1 MTTYEKSTIDTGVIF
16 QNTSGKKSIKVGY
29 PTSWAD
35 RNGWRTTGWVVD
47 MYENGVFVD
56 QQALTSRQIMHRY
69 SVAVEA
75 RKVELNSE
83 IQALKTQLAKA
94 EKELAS
100 LEA

>member
-1 MTTYEKSTIDTGVIF
+1 MANYEKLTIDTGAIF
-16 QNTSGKKSIKVGY
+16 QNTSGKKSIKVGH

-35 RNGWRTTGWVVD
+35 RNGWRTFGWSVD

-56 QQALTSRQIMHRY
+56 QQNLTPRQIMHRY

-83 IQALKTQLAKA
+83 IQALKAQLAKA

-100 LEA
+100 LGA